1 MEMKPTPSVS
11 PEQFRQ
17 ALGHFAT
24 GVTVITVN
32 RGQRQVHG
40 MTANA
45 FTSVSLVPPLVLVC
59 VDHSARTH
67 PLLKE
72 QKRFGVNV
80 LAEEQ
85 EALARYF
92 ADANQSHETATHQ
105 GVRFAFTPRGTP
117 LLETCLAQFEC
128 ALVAAHEAG
137 DHTIFVG
144 RVEDATIHQGRPL
157 LFYRGRYNKLE
168 TGAP

>member
-1 MEMKPTPSVS
+1 MAISTDA
-11 PEQFRQ
+11 FRQ

-24 GVTVITVN
+24 GVTVVTVR
-32 RGQRQVHG
+32 RGPGEVHG

-67 PLLKE
+67 PLLLQQE
-72 QKRFGVNV
+72 RFGVNV
-80 LAEEQ
+80 LKEGQ

-92 ADANQSHETATHQ
+92 ADADQSHEAAAHL
-105 GVRFAFTPRGTP
+105 GVRYSFTERGTP
-117 LLETCLAQFEC
+117 LLADCLAQLDC
-128 ALVAAHEAG
+128 ARVAAHEAG

-144 RVEDATIHQGRPL
+144 QVEHAATGDGRPL
-157 LFYRGRYNKLE
+157 LFYRGRYSQLE

>member
-1 MEMKPTPSVS
+1 MAVS
-11 PEQFRQ
+11 TDEFRQ
-17 ALGHFAT
+17 ALGHFPT

-32 RGQRQVHG
+32 RGQGEVHG

-59 VDHSARTH
+59 VDHNARTH

-72 QKRFGVNV
+72 QRRFGVNV
-80 LAEEQ
+80 LEEQQ

-92 ADANQSHETATHQ
+92 ADTHQ
-105 GVRFAFTPRGTP
+105 SQEAAAHLGVRYSFTDRGTP
-117 LLETCLAQFEC
+117 LLQNCLAQLEC

-144 RVEDATIHQGRPL
+144 QVEQLATREGRPL
-157 LFYRGRYNKLE
+157 LFYRGRYSQLE
-168 TGAP
+168 TG

>member
-1 MEMKPTPSVS
+1 MTISQDE
-11 PEQFRQ
+11 FRQ

-24 GVTVITVN
+24 GVTVITID

-45 FTSVSLVPPLVLVC
+45 FASVSLVPPLVLVC
-59 VDHSARTH
+59 VDHSARSH

-80 LAEEQ
+80 LKEGQ

-92 ADANQSHETATHQ
+92 ADVNQSHETAAHL
-105 GVRFAFTPRGTP
+105 GVRYSFTERGTP
-117 LLETCLAQFEC
+117 LLETSLAQLEC

-144 RVEDATIHQGRPL
+144 QVEHAATREGRPL
-157 LFYRGRYNKLE
+157 LFYRGRYSKLE